1 MRTGGTNSDS
11 NVPRSHSRA
20 MTMAVRNTPLMVST
34 IMRMPGTKNHVL
46 VFASLNQTR
55 ETTVAC
61 PTPAAVARFAAHA
74 STAPCT

>member
-1 MRTGGTNSDS
+1 
-11 NVPRSHSRA
+11 
-20 MTMAVRNTPLMVST
+20 MTIAVRNTPLIVST
-34 IMRMPGTKNHVL
+34 IMRMPGTKNQVL

-61 PTPAAVARFAAHA
+61 PMPDDAARVAAQA